1 MMMMRGGNVTAA
13 ASKNA
18 SPGKARGKVRLEF
31 LVFVV
36 TAGILAGILLDR
48 MLDYQ
53 EYAEKTA
60 MDLTVLNMRSGLRL
74 RLAEL
79 MMQDRMG
86 EAGKL
91 LDENPI
97 KWLETPPPNYRG
109 SLRDVNPGDI
119 SPGNWY
125 FDAGRKDLVYVPY
138 RNTIFGRVA
147 DAKKF
152 MVLHVA
158 AKTSSEAAG
167 RSRKVENVTLTMI
180 PR

>member
-1 MMMMRGGNVTAA
+1 MTIMRGGNVTAA

-18 SPGKARGKVRLEF
+18 SAGKAHGEVRLEF
-31 LVFVV
+31 MVFVV

-60 MDLTVLNMRSGLRL
+60 MDITVLNMRSGLRL
-74 RLAEL
+74 RLSEL

-91 LDENPI
+91 LEENPI
-97 KWLETPPPNYRG
+97 RWLETPPPNYRG
-109 SLRDVNPGDI
+109 TLHDVKPGDV

-138 RNTIFGRVA
+138 RNTIFGGA
-147 DAKKF
+147 DANKF

-158 AKTSSEAAG
+158 AKTSSALAG
-167 RSRKVENVTLTMI
+167 MSAKVENVTLTMI
-180 PR
+180 PQ

>member
-1 MMMMRGGNVTAA
+1 MTMMCGGNVTAA
-13 ASKNA
+13 ASTSGPIGN
-18 SPGKARGKVRLEF
+18 ARGEVRLEF
-31 LVFVV
+31 LVFVI

-109 SLRDVNPGDI
+109 SLRDVKPGDI

-125 FDAGRKDLVYVPY
+125 FDAARKDLVYVPY
-138 RNTIFGRVA
+138 RNTIFGRA

-158 AKTSSEAAG
+158 AKTSSALAG
-167 RSRKVENVTLTMI
+167 MSPKVENVTLTMI
-180 PR
+180 PP